1 MSTEKLNGNHSS
13 PAAAPGPADGGK
25 LIVLTAPL
33 TEAIDHAGYFIQMAM
48 ASLPIWLES
57 ILNRKYPD
65 WRKVEHNEDG
75 SAKYMPAGV
84 RLLEESLLRTYDQE
98 DIVSCFPDDLEKFVG
113 PNTRVVAVS
122 THNPLGVTFAAG
134 VYTSIFGSSK
144 MPINSHYSR
153 ELFNKIKSNPNRENF
168 KVIVGG
174 SGGWQIIQTE
184 MYEELG
190 VDCVVEGRSE
200 SKDTLDLFEKAIAGE
215 DLPREIEVEHPK
227 DPAGILFPDKRT
239 TFGVVEMT
247 TGCGRRCKF
256 CLPDLNPQIDLP
268 KDKIMEAVRANVR
281 EGNKQISLATEDMFI
296 WGQVHTDT
304 PFYFPNREALLDLYG
319 DIVNTPGV
327 EQHVLSH
334 STIAP
339 AVVDPTLIKELSEML
354 LPKSPIHFP
363 YLSSHPEKKALAPLI
378 GLETGSVAMAK
389 KIMPGKGVPFATE
402 DWPSVVLEGLKV
414 LNENNWFPAMTL
426 IVGNPDETDEDVMR
440 TIDLIYEM
448 ERRGLFAFLIP
459 SIFTPLHDTRMEME
473 KGVTQTKQLTKL
485 QWQLMMKCWKMN
497 LRPGQYSWWGP
508 TAWRLGSLGMW
519 AYKLRRLNGP
529 NFTYPLFM
537 FSGILSEKRLA
548 KMGKIY
554 SPQPLKTKN
563 RKELLATLKPR
574 QLQYLR
580 EDNGDLPDAYF
591 EQKREKQ
598 QPKVEVNQ
606 IAADS
611 F

>member
-1 MSTEKLNGNHSS
+1 MQLNGSASNGRS
-13 PAAAPGPADGGK
+13 AVDGGK

-48 ASLPIWLES
+48 ASLPIWLEG
-57 ILNRKYPD
+57 ILNRKYPK
-65 WRKVEHNEDG
+65 WREVERNEDG

-84 RLLEESLLRTYDQE
+84 RLVEKSLQRAFDSD
-98 DIVSCFPDDLEKFVG
+98 DIVACFPDDLDKFVG
-113 PNTRVVAVS
+113 PRTRVVAVS

-153 ELFNKIKSNPNRENF
+153 QLFSQIKSNKYRDNF

-174 SGGWQIIQTE
+174 SGGWQIIQTDL
-184 MYEELG
+184 YEELG

-200 SKDTLDLFEKAIAGE
+200 SKDTLDLFEKAIRQE
-215 DLPREIEVEHPK
+215 DLPRQIDVKHPV
-227 DPAGILFPDKRT
+227 DRDAILFPDTRT

-256 CLPDLNPQIDLP
+256 CVPDLNPQIDLP
-268 KDKIMEAVRANVR
+268 KEKIMDAVRANVR
-281 EGNKQISLATEDMFI
+281 AGNKQISLATEDMFI

-319 DIVNTPGV
+319 EIVDMPGV

-334 STIAP
+334 ATIAP
-339 AVVDPTLIKELSEML
+339 AVVDPILIKELSRLL

-363 YLSSHPEKKALAPLI
+363 YLSSDPEKKALAPLI
-378 GLETGSVAMAK
+378 GLETGSVRMAK
-389 KIMPGKGVPFATE
+389 KIMPGKGVPFAIE
-402 DWPSVVLEGLKV
+402 HWQSIVLEGLRV

-426 IVGNPDETDEDVMR
+426 IVGNPDETDEDIKE
-440 TIDLIYEM
+440 TLDLVYEM

-473 KGVTQTKQLTKL
+473 KGVTQTRQLSPL

-508 TAWRLGSLGMW
+508 TAWRVGSLGMW
-519 AYKLRRLNGP
+519 LYKLRKLNGP
-529 NFTYPLFM
+529 NFTYPLMM
-537 FSGILSEKRLA
+537 FSSVISEKRLE

-554 SPQPLKTKN
+554 VGKPLITKS
-563 RKELLATLKPR
+563 RRELIETLNPKM
-574 QLQYLR
+574 LKYLR
-580 EDNGDLPDAYF
+580 GDNGDLPKKSA
-591 EQKREKQ
+591 
-598 QPKVEVNQ
+598 QPAV
-606 IAADS
+606 AA
-611 F
+611 

>member
-1 MSTEKLNGNHSS
+1 MSVAIDAIQDYPVNEK
-13 PAAAPGPADGGK
+13 AAESAAGGGK

-48 ASLPIWLES
+48 ASIPIWMEPV
-57 ILNRKYPD
+57 INRKYPK
-65 WRKVEHNEDG
+65 WREVEHYEDG

-84 RLLEESLLRTYDQE
+84 RLVEKSLSRVYGTD
-98 DIVSCFPDDLEKFVG
+98 DIVSCYPQDLEKFVG

-153 ELFNKIKSNPNRENF
+153 ELFAQIKGSKFRDNF

-174 SGGWQIIQTE
+174 SGGWQIIQTNL
-184 MYEELG
+184 YEELG
-190 VDCVVEGRSE
+190 IDCVVDGRSE
-200 SKDTLDLFEKAIAGE
+200 STDTLDLFAKAIRQE
-215 DLPREIEVEHPK
+215 ELPKEITVKHPV
-227 DPAGILFPDKRT
+227 DRDSIMFPDTRT

-256 CLPDLNPQIDLP
+256 CVPDLNPQIDLP
-268 KDKIMEAVRANVR
+268 KDKIMDAVRANVR

-319 DIVNTPGV
+319 SIVDTPGV

-334 STIAP
+334 ATIAP
-339 AVVDPTLIKELSEML
+339 AVVDPILIKKLSDML

-378 GLETGSVAMAK
+378 GLETGSIKMAK
-389 KIMPGKGVPFATE
+389 KIMASKGVPFSI
-402 DWPSVVLEGLKV
+402 DHWQSIVLEGLRV
-414 LNENNWFPAMTL
+414 MNENNWFPAMTL
-426 IVGNPDETDEDVMR
+426 IVGNPDETDEDNMA
-440 TIDLIYEM
+440 TLDLIYEM

-473 KGVTQTKQLTKL
+473 KGVTKTRDLTPL

-508 TAWRLGSLGMW
+508 TAWRIGSIGMW
-519 AYKLRRLNGP
+519 LYKLRKLNGP
-529 NFTYPLFM
+529 NFTYPLMM
-537 FSGILSEKRLA
+537 FSGLISENRLA
-548 KMGKIY
+548 RMGKIY
-554 SPQPLKTKN
+554 QGKPLVTKN
-563 RKELLATLKPR
+563 RKELLATLKPKA
-574 QLQYLR
+574 LKYLR
-580 EDNGDLPDAYF
+580 SDNGDLP
-591 EQKREKQ
+591 EIVHLSRELAET
-598 QPKVEVNQ
+598 V
-606 IAADS
+606 
-611 F
+611 

>member
-1 MSTEKLNGNHSS
+1 MGLAVENITKDFVPAGSNGN
-13 PAAAPGPADGGK
+13 GNGNGKEGK

-48 ASLPIWLES
+48 ASLPIWLEG
-57 ILNRKYPD
+57 ILNRKYPK
-65 WRKVEHNEDG
+65 WREVEHYDDG

-84 RLLEESLLRTYDQE
+84 RLVEKSLQRAYDDG
-98 DIVSCFPDDLEKFVG
+98 DIVSCYPDDLEEFIG
-113 PNTRVVAVS
+113 PRTRVVAVS

-153 ELFNKIKSNPNRENF
+153 QLFAKIKANSHRENF

-174 SGGWQIIQTE
+174 SGGWQIIQTD

-190 VDCVVEGRSE
+190 IDCVVEGRSE
-200 SKDTLDLFEKAIAGE
+200 SDDTLELFAKAINGE
-215 DLPREIEVEHPK
+215 DLPKEVTVVHPK
-227 DPAGILFPDKRT
+227 ERDAIMFPDTRT

-256 CLPDLNPQIDLP
+256 CVPDLNPQIDLP
-268 KDKIMEAVRANVR
+268 KDKIMGAVHANVR

-304 PFYFPNREALLDLYG
+304 PFYYPNREALLDLYG
-319 DIVNTPGV
+319 SIVDTPGV

-339 AVVDPTLIKELSEML
+339 AVVDPILIKELSRIL

-378 GLETGSVAMAK
+378 GLETGSVKMAK
-389 KIMPGKGVPFATE
+389 KVMASKGVPFSI
-402 DWPSVVLEGLKV
+402 DHWPSVVLEGLRV

-426 IVGNPDETDEDVMR
+426 IVGNPDETDEDNMA
-440 TIDLIYEM
+440 TLDLIYEM

-473 KGVTQTKQLTKL
+473 KGVTQTRQLTPL

-508 TAWRLGSLGMW
+508 TAWRVGSIGMW
-519 AYKLRRLNGP
+519 LYKLRKLNGP
-529 NFTYPLFM
+529 NFTYPLLM
-537 FSGILSEKRLA
+537 FSGALSEKRLE

-554 SPQPLKTKN
+554 LGKPLVTKN
-563 RKELLATLKPR
+563 RKELIATLSPKAR
-574 QLQYLR
+574 KFLR
-580 EDNGDLPDAYF
+580 ADNGDLPEED
-591 EQKREKQ
+591 
-598 QPKVEVNQ
+598 
-606 IAADS
+606 IAVAVAA
-611 F
+611 

>member
-1 MSTEKLNGNHSS
+1 VGLAVENITKDFVPAGSNGN
-13 PAAAPGPADGGK
+13 GNGNGKEGK

-48 ASLPIWLES
+48 ASLPIWLEG
-57 ILNRKYPD
+57 ILNRKYPK
-65 WRKVEHNEDG
+65 WREVEHYDDG

-84 RLLEESLLRTYDQE
+84 RLVEKSLQRAYDDG
-98 DIVSCFPDDLEKFVG
+98 DIVSCYPDDLEKFIG
-113 PNTRVVAVS
+113 PRTRVVAVS

-153 ELFNKIKSNPNRENF
+153 QLFAKIKANPHRENF

-174 SGGWQIIQTE
+174 SGGWQIIQTD
-184 MYEELG
+184 MYDELG
-190 VDCVVEGRSE
+190 IDCVVEGRSE
-200 SKDTLDLFEKAIAGE
+200 SDDTLELFAKAINGE
-215 DLPREIEVEHPK
+215 DLPKEVTVVHPK
-227 DPAGILFPDKRT
+227 ERDAIMFPDTRT

-256 CLPDLNPQIDLP
+256 CVPDLNPQIDLP
-268 KDKIMEAVRANVR
+268 KDKIMGAVHANVR

-304 PFYFPNREALLDLYG
+304 PFYYPNREALLDLYG
-319 DIVNTPGV
+319 SIVDTPGV

-339 AVVDPTLIKELSEML
+339 AVVDPILIKELSRIL

-378 GLETGSVAMAK
+378 GLETGSVKMAK
-389 KIMPGKGVPFATE
+389 KVMASKGVPFSI
-402 DWPSVVLEGLKV
+402 DHWPSVVLEGLRV

-426 IVGNPDETDEDVMR
+426 IVGNPDETDEDNMA
-440 TIDLIYEM
+440 TLDLIYEM

-473 KGVTQTKQLTKL
+473 KGVTQTRQLTPL

-508 TAWRLGSLGMW
+508 TAWRLGSIGMW
-519 AYKLRRLNGP
+519 LYKLRKLNGP

-537 FSGILSEKRLA
+537 FSGALSEKRLE

-554 SPQPLKTKN
+554 MGKPLVTKN
-563 RKELLATLKPR
+563 RKELIATLSPKAR
-574 QLQYLR
+574 KFLR
-580 EDNGDLPDAYF
+580 ADNGDLPEED
-591 EQKREKQ
+591 
-598 QPKVEVNQ
+598 
-606 IAADS
+606 IAVAVAA
-611 F
+611 